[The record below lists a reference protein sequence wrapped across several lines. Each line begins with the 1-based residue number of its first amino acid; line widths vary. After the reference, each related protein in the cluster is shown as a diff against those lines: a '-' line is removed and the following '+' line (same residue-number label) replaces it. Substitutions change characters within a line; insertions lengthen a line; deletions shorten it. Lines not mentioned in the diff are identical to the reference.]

1 MGALKISAI
10 VLLSL
15 GAFII
20 FIIALFSKRL
30 IRTLLLNAVFGI
42 AAMVIINLT
51 SSFTGVHIPINQWTV
66 GSGAVFGLPG
76 VIGILVF
83 GIFI

>member
-1 MGALKISAI
+1 MGVLKISAI

-15 GAFII
+15 GALII

-83 GIFI
+83 GILI